1 MLTIDEAF
9 AKFRSRQ
16 ELTKREQADVA
27 RRHAE
32 VRDVVA
38 AGVHVER
45 DFLSGS
51 YARWTKTRP
60 LKDVDVFCV
69 LHEDEW
75 GYRNRPA
82 RDILDR
88 FHEVLAHEYG
98 DDRVQVDGMAVT
110 VDFGVSVSPDEETGD
125 KVMSIEVVPAFPDED
140 HYEIPDESRSIWI
153 KTDPEVHAQLAVQAH
168 ESYQREWK
176 PIVRMLKKWNRH
188 QGDAIAPS
196 FLIEVMALELLVPPF
211 SGGYPYELKSF
222 FASAADR
229 IYEVW
234 SDPAGLGPD
243 VNGHHAEAQKSTV
256 ERDLRQAES
265 TATEAILAA
274 RRGRNGESL
283 RVWRSLFGPHFPLS

>member
-1 MLTIDEAF
+1 MLAIDEAF
-9 AKFRSRQ
+9 AKFRGRQ

-32 VRDVVA
+32 VRQVVSE
-38 AGVHVER
+38 GVQVAR

-60 LKDVDVFCV
+60 LQDVDVFCV

-75 GYRNRPA
+75 LYRKQHPRTILNR
-82 RDILDR
+82 LQ
-88 FHEVLAHEYG
+88 EVLAPKYG
-98 DDRVQVDGMAVT
+98 DNRVQVDGMAVT
-110 VDFGVSVSPDEETGD
+110 VDFGVTVTAEDETND
-125 KVMSIEVVPAFPDED
+125 QVMSIDVVPAFPDD
-140 HYEIPDESRSIWI
+140 GHYEIPDESRSIWI
-153 KTDPEVHAQLAVQAH
+153 KTDPEVHAQLAVKAH

-188 QGDAIAPS
+188 QADPITPS
-196 FLIEVMALELLVPPF
+196 FLIEVMALQLLVPPF

-234 SDPAGLGPD
+234 KDPAELGPD
-243 VNGHHAEAQKSTV
+243 LNGHQTQAQKHAAETA
-256 ERDLRQAES
+256 LRKAES
-265 TATEAILAA
+265 TSTQAILAA